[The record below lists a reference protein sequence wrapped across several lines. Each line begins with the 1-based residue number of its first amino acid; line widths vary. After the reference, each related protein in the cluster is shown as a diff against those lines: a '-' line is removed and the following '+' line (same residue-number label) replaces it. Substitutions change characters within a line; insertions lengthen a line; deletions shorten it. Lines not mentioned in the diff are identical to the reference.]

1 MGLFD
6 FLIKLNNSFFDG
18 LKENAIKNA
27 VKVAKNGVP
36 SKGKSKP
43 SKKTGSRLVS
53 RMSELDKAAKELE
66 QMLKDYDLSP
76 EEELMLENKRRENMN
91 NLINRLF
98 VGMTYEELIKTQPNH
113 DKKKSTVTNG
123 KETIKLFY
131 GQKENRLGNDSYEFE
146 ITLKEGLV
154 VGWKDL
160 SNVGTRN
167 F

>member
-1 MGLFD
+1 MGIFD
-6 FLIKLNNSFFDG
+6 FLIKLNNSFFEG
-18 LKENAIKNA
+18 LKENALKNA
-27 VKVAKNGVP
+27 TKAAKKDIP

-43 SKKTGSRLVS
+43 SKKTGSQLVS

-66 QMLKDYDLSP
+66 QMLNDYDLSP
-76 EEELMLENKRRENMN
+76 EDELMLENKRKENMT

-113 DKKKSTVTNG
+113 DKKKSNVTNG

>member
-98 VGMTYEELIKTQPNH
+98 VGMTYEE
-113 DKKKSTVTNG
+113 
-123 KETIKLFY
+123 
-131 GQKENRLGNDSYEFE
+131 
-146 ITLKEGLV
+146 
-154 VGWKDL
+154 
-160 SNVGTRN
+160 
-167 F
+167 